1 MLIDLLFPK
10 HCPVCMDV
18 LPPGKKLICA
28 PCVKKMP
35 RVREPYCLKCGRPM
49 EAGDEWK
56 EYCRNCEKRF
66 PSFEKGLVYGVYHT
80 EVMSRLMAQVK
91 YHEDPQLLD
100 YPCLDFAEST
110 KEQVQAF
117 SAECL
122 IPVPVHKSRLKER
135 GYNQA
140 EEIARRLS
148 AVWEIPTDSRYLV
161 RKEKTA
167 PQKTLTDYERLL
179 NLQKVFDINGP
190 RGKYRRVILV
200 DDILTTGATAEAC
213 TWTLKKAGV
222 EEVYFAA
229 LSAVKG

>member
-10 HCPVCMDV
+10 RCPVCLDV

-35 RVREPYCLKCGRPM
+35 RVQEPYCLKCGRPM
-49 EAGDEWK
+49 EAADEWK

-80 EVMSRLMAQVK
+80 EIMSRLMAQVK

-110 KEQVQAF
+110 RKLVQSF
-117 SAECL
+117 GAECL

-140 EEIARRLS
+140 ELLAKVMSKVTGIPVRADLLMRVEDTKAQKALSREDRSLNLRAAFQAGEGPMPRRL
-148 AVWEIPTDSRYLV
+148 V
-161 RKEKTA
+161 
-167 PQKTLTDYERLL
+167 
-179 NLQKVFDINGP
+179 
-190 RGKYRRVILV
+190 LV
-200 DDILTTGATAEAC
+200 DDIYTTGATADAC
-213 TWTLKKAGV
+213 TEALLRAGA
-222 EEVYFAA
+222 ERVYVATVCCGA
-229 LSAVKG
+229 G